1 MNRGLVNIK
10 WCKTVIIRLAQFE
23 PGSGKN
29 LDKTDGAKL
38 LMLAAKSA
46 ELTVEMRQY
55 IRTQSKAILAALL
68 IGGLLLAFVASHG
81 CDAKGTSPAGD
92 ATAFTHTSDQL
103 TPRFLS

>member
-38 LMLAAKSA
+38 A
-46 ELTVEMRQY
+46 
-55 IRTQSKAILAALL
+55 
-68 IGGLLLAFVASHG
+68 GGKVG
-81 CDAKGTSPAGD
+81 RINGGD
-92 ATAFTHTSDQL
+92 ATVH
-103 TPRFLS
+103 